1 MEFNKTIHLYTGLE
15 DRIGDMADVAR
26 LNSRID
32 HSKINVHN
40 RYLEG
45 FGHFTFYLG
54 KSNYHL
60 DYVLADFG
68 YSVDK

>member
-1 MEFNKTIHLYTGLE
+1 
-15 DRIGDMADVAR
+15 MADVAR